1 MAVRGRGVELSAE
14 IVFLDDSRF
23 RIGDVDFHLSFQT
36 GKETAS
42 PDGFL
47 SVMKTRVQVE
57 RYVRLCAEL
66 DPKIIVEVGIRR
78 GGGTAFLHAL
88 NQPKLLVAI
97 ELASEPASALSAYI
111 ADRSLNSVVKP
122 HYGTN
127 QADRDGVASIMAK
140 ELNGRQ
146 IDLVIDDAS
155 HLLEESRVTFE
166 TLFPLVRAGGIYVI
180 EDWNA
185 HHLVA
190 ETMVK
195 VDADVN
201 HPRHSQL
208 NRALNQALSSKPIS
222 DDPRLVR
229 LPLELVLARA
239 SRRDIIRDVTV
250 MDNWV
255 LVRRGDE
262 AIEPGSFRLDDLA
275 KDYFRNLR
283 PLG

>member
-1 MAVRGRGVELSAE
+1 MVARDRGVHLSVEA
-14 IVFLDDSRF
+14 VFVDDSRF

-36 GKETAS
+36 GKDVAS

-47 SVMKTRVQVE
+47 SVMKTRVQIE
-57 RYVRLCAEL
+57 RYLRLCAEL
-66 DPKIIVEVGIRR
+66 DPKIIVEVGIKR

-88 NQPKLLVAI
+88 NQPRLLVAI
-97 ELASEPASALSAYI
+97 ELTPEPAPALSAYI
-111 ADRSLNSVVKP
+111 ADRGLSSVVKP
-122 HYGTN
+122 HYGVN
-127 QADRDGVASIMAK
+127 QADRDGVAAIMAK
-140 ELNGRQ
+140 ELDGRL

-155 HLLEESRVTFE
+155 HLLDESRVTFE
-166 TLFPLVRAGGIYVI
+166 TLFGLVRPGGIYVI

-190 ETMVK
+190 ETMIK

-201 HPRHSQL
+201 HPRHAQMHH
-208 NRALNQALSSKPIS
+208 ALNQALISKPVS

-239 SRRDIIRDVTV
+239 SRRDIIREVTV

-262 AIEPGSFRLDDLA
+262 PIEPGSFRLADLA